1 METDVRKKVLII
13 DDDAMILK
21 VIRSYLKE
29 TYKVYC
35 LRSGEEALK
44 FFTKQI
50 PDVVLLDYIMP
61 GMDGPAVFRWMQ
73 KEESTKDVPVFFMTA
88 VTDRERVL
96 ECMELN
102 PREYLVKPVTSA
114 KLRKK
119 LAEFFENQNSAV

>member
-13 DDDAMILK
+13 DDDPMILK

-35 LRSGEEALK
+35 IRSGEEALK
-44 FFTKQI
+44 FFAKQI
-50 PDVVLLDYIMP
+50 PDVVLLDYMMP

-73 KEESTKDVPVFFMTA
+73 EEESTKDVPVFFMTA
-88 VTDRERVL
+88 VTDRDRVL

-102 PREYLVKPVTSA
+102 PQEYLVKPVTST
-114 KLRKK
+114 KLLKK
-119 LAEFFENQNSAV
+119 LSDFFENQDSAV